1 MAKILAIP
9 THQDERGKL
18 SVLEKLLPFSIKRA
32 YWMYDLNQLP
42 RGGHRHKITHQGLV
56 CLNGQ
61 CKIRVINQNK
71 EQVFEMTQPNQC
83 LYLAPEDWHEL
94 YDFHNN
100 PIILLLASEE
110 YDKNDYITGVE

>member
-1 MAKILAIP
+1 
-9 THQDERGKL
+9 
-18 SVLEKLLPFSIKRA
+18 
-32 YWMYDLNQLP
+32 
-42 RGGHRHKITHQGLV
+42 
-56 CLNGQ
+56 
-61 CKIRVINQNK
+61 
-71 EQVFEMTQPNQC
+71 MTQPNQC